1 MQTPDES
8 DLLKLLRRILRDGI
22 YEISDFTDVDRKT
35 TRLLAQALNLRVI
48 REDSTG
54 WNNGAR
60 YVLTDDGRRALGLQ
74 IDWWMP
80 EDLRRA
86 IPPTLNTQQGHQAR
100 PCQPEPTIRSRENRA
115 LRIALECIECTPAIC
130 LIAVV
135 CGIILVTIVGGHLVS
150 H

>member
-8 DLLKLLRRILRDGI
+8 DLLKLLRGILRDGI
-22 YEISDFTDVDRKT
+22 YEVSDFADVDRKT
-35 TRLLAQALNLRVI
+35 TRLLAQALSLRVI
-48 REDSTG
+48 REDSAG

-80 EDLRRA
+80 EDLRRT
-86 IPPTLNTQQGHQAR
+86 ISPETETLNIQCGQAR
-100 PCQPEPTIRSRENRA
+100 PRQPATAMRSWENRA
-115 LRIALECIECTPAIC
+115 VRIALECTPALC
-130 LIAVV
+130 LIAVI
-135 CGIILVTIVGGHLVS
+135 CGIILVTMVGGHLVS

>member
-22 YEISDFTDVDRKT
+22 YEVANFADVDRKT
-35 TRLLAQALNLRVI
+35 TRLLAQALSLRVI
-48 REDSTG
+48 REDSAG

-80 EDLRRA
+80 EDLRRTISPEA
-86 IPPTLNTQQGHQAR
+86 EALNIQGGQAR
-100 PCQPEPTIRSRENRA
+100 PCQPVTAMRSQGNRVVRTV
-115 LRIALECIECTPAIC
+115 LECTPAIC
-130 LIAVV
+130 LIAVI
-135 CGIILVTIVGGHLVS
+135 CGIILVTMVGGRLVS